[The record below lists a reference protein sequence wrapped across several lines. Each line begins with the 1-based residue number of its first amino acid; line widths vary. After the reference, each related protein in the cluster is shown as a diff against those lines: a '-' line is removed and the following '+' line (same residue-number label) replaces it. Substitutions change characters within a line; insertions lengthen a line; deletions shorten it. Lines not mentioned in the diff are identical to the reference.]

1 MSAEVDHETSE
12 IPEEDL
18 DLLAYLD
25 GELEGEQLV
34 AFEARVRS
42 DRALAARL
50 RALEAVGQFL
60 RGDADR
66 IYQSA
71 KVDSIVDDVFAKL
84 REEPAVTK
92 PERHLRAVAE
102 ERDIAPP
109 TSRLE
114 RSRRGTVVWVVFGGI
129 AAAAAGVLFFMS
141 GAEKIGPAP
150 VASTPVP
157 KSEVVAKAPVPVPTI
172 EPKISP
178 PVPETAST
186 VEVEGLEVGQ
196 GAVVFSRGDD
206 NSAPPVVWIDTREG
220 AK

>member
-1 MSAEVDHETSE
+1 MSAEVDRENE
-12 IPEEDL
+12 IPDEDL

-25 GELEGEQLV
+25 GELEGERLV

-92 PERHLRAVAE
+92 PERHLRAVE
-102 ERDIAPP
+102 EREIAPP
-109 TSRLE
+109 TSRLQ
-114 RSRRGTVVWVVFGGI
+114 RNRRGTVVWVVFGGI

-141 GAEKIGPAP
+141 NAEKGGPAP
-150 VASTPVP
+150 VASVTHKP
-157 KSEVVAKAPVPVPTI
+157 EMVAKAPVPPPTV
-172 EPKISP
+172 EPKVAP

>member
-1 MSAEVDHETSE
+1 MSAEVDHEKTE
-12 IPEEDL
+12 IPDEDL

-34 AFEARVRS
+34 AFEARLRS
-42 DRALAARL
+42 DRALASRL

-66 IYQSA
+66 IYRDA

-84 REEPAVTK
+84 REEPK
-92 PERHLRAVAE
+92 PERHLRAVE

-109 TSRLE
+109 TSRLA

-141 GAEKIGPAP
+141 AHEKGGPAP
-150 VASTPVP
+150 VASTPSP
-157 KSEVVAKAPVPVPTI
+157 KSSEIVAKAPIPQPTI
-172 EPKISP
+172 EPKVSP

-186 VEVEGLEVGQ
+186 VEVEGLEVG
-196 GAVVFSRGDD
+196 
-206 NSAPPVVWIDTREG
+206 
-220 AK
+220 